1 MQVPSSMGA
10 PSYQLLL
17 YHTRIWFY
25 DIWIAHNSILLGAI
39 HIIQFS
45 TRTLGGGGYR
55 LLLSGLHTVSE
66 LLTRDTVK
74 LIHGLISLMV

>member
-1 MQVPSSMGA
+1 MPGFIGGT

-17 YHTRIWFY
+17 YHTQTWFY
-25 DIWIAHNSILLGAI
+25 DIWIAPNSISLGAI

-45 TRTLGGGGYR
+45 TYTLEMG
-55 LLLSGLHTVSE
+55 LLALVSGVHTVGD
-66 LLTRDTVK
+66 LLTGATVK